1 MPAQTSFATAAGIM
15 FLSGLGIPIFAALN
29 GGLGRQLG
37 NPVAAMVITF
47 AVALVVTLVPLAF
60 VGWNTPGARLGT
72 IPPQYLAGAL
82 FIVFYGLAV
91 TYLSPRIGVGNAVFF
106 VLLGQLVAAAVIDH
120 FGLFGA
126 IHFALTPRRALGIA
140 VMALGVWLAKR
151 TT

>member
-1 MPAQTSFATAAGIM
+1 M
-15 FLSGLGIPIFAALN
+15 FLSGLGIPVFAALN

-47 AVALVVTLVPLAF
+47 VVALVVTSAAMAF
-60 VGWNTPGARLGT
+60 TGSLPPMARLGT
-72 IPPQYLAGAL
+72 VPPQYFAGAV

-91 TYLSPRIGVGNAVFF
+91 TFLSPRIGVGNAVFF

-140 VMALGVWLAKR
+140 VMTLGVWLAKR
-151 TT
+151 TA